1 MSQHI
6 RKQEVLGDTILKL
19 IKLHS
24 NIIETY
30 EQANVFNIEDEKL
43 LTRFKN
49 EHIVFLQE
57 LNRIFKKYQVCSVV
71 ENNTKIKPINCVT
84 RSTGKALE
92 KKQVPLN
99 LIEEELNKYCF

>member
-1 MSQHI
+1 MVQHI
-6 RKQEVLGDTILKL
+6 RKQEVLGDTILNL

-30 EQANVFNIEDEKL
+30 EQAKVFNTEDEKL
-43 LTRFKN
+43 LTRIKN

-57 LNRIFKKYQVCSVV
+57 LNRIFKKYQVCSVA

-84 RSTGKALE
+84 RSTGNALE
-92 KKQVPLN
+92 KKQGPLN